1 MGTTITLR
9 RMTAADIPFGMRL
22 AAQAGWNQ
30 TEADW
35 RMILELSTGG
45 SFIAHCGDQAVGT
58 VTTVTYGGHF
68 SWIGMLLVAPDFRR
82 RGVGSHLLRAA
93 IDYARPLGA
102 VRLDATPAGQRLY
115 ERFGFQP
122 EYVIHRLLRRGDL
135 PAPRSSLSVSRVSRD
150 MLPELTEFD
159 APHFGAARL
168 AVLDKLLQ
176 RAPHYA
182 LMVRTGSHLAG
193 FCLGRPGAHYDQLGP
208 IVADFVADPIAD
220 PVETARGL
228 VCQAIAAARDVILD
242 VPAYQTAWLDL
253 LQGLGFTVQRSFT
266 RMALGPRPLPWEPK
280 AQFAIAGP
288 EIG

>member
-1 MGTTITLR
+1 METPITLR

-45 SFIAHCGDQAVGT
+45 SFVANYRDQAAGT
-58 VTTVTYGGHF
+58 VTTVTYEGRF
-68 SWIGMLLVAPDFRR
+68 SWIGMLLVAPNFRR
-82 RGVGSHLLRAA
+82 RGVGSRLLQAA

-102 VRLDATPAGQRLY
+102 VRLDATPAGKRLY

-122 EYVIHRLLRRGDL
+122 EYEIHRLLRRGDL
-135 PAPRSSLSVSRVSRD
+135 PAPRSSLPVSRVSRD
-150 MLPELTEFD
+150 MLPELTGFD
-159 APHFGAARL
+159 APHFGAARP

-182 LMVRTGSHLAG
+182 LVVRTGSRLVG
-193 FCLGRPGAHYDQLGP
+193 FCLGRPGAHYDQVGP
-208 IVADFVADPIAD
+208 IVADPTAD
-220 PVETARGL
+220 PVEIARGL
-228 VCQAIAAARDVILD
+228 VCQAMTAARDVILD
-242 VPAYQTAWLDL
+242 VPAYQTAWLDV
-253 LQGLGFTVQRSFT
+253 LQSLGFTVQRSFT
-266 RMALGPRPLPWEPK
+266 RMVLGPRPLPWEPK